1 LTKWGGGSIIIK
13 NFIFLYNMMSIEFKQ
28 DLTEIKEID
37 WVTDQVKTELQ

>member
-1 LTKWGGGSIIIK
+1 MGGGSIIIK

>member
-1 LTKWGGGSIIIK
+1 
-13 NFIFLYNMMSIEFKQ
+13 MMSIEFKQ